1 MKLAGRFTAAFLA
14 LGVATGCTSRG
25 ASPSTDELTF
35 AVPYEINSMN
45 PLLISG
51 ADRLVLGP
59 LIYSQLFRPS
69 PSGQMK
75 PWVAA
80 TVPTVANGGIS
91 TDGRTITYHLR
102 HDVKWADGVPLTARD
117 VIFTHQADLNPK
129 TSVVETL
136 GDKEVASIVALDSYT
151 VCVRLKRPFSPFI
164 DFDYFD
170 RPLLPAHLLEKFAS
184 LDRVDFNQHPVGSG
198 PYRLA
203 EWRRG
208 DHMTFVRSETYWG
221 PPARIA
227 KVTLRVVP
235 SADTI
240 VTELLGHNVDATV
253 GIDPIRAQQLRRD
266 PDLQVLETPVPLFSL
281 IIFNASDPILADVRV
296 RRAVTLA
303 LNRSEIIR
311 KATLGVEDAEHANRG
326 LFRWAYDPSVKSL
339 PYDPAAAKRLLESA
353 GWIPGADGIRTRN
366 GKRLQ
371 ITLAIESGHPYF
383 ATEANQ
389 AQQQARAVGIQL
401 DVKSYVDQ
409 QYLLLTRDG
418 VLWGGNFQI
427 ALTVFVGANDPDPDW
442 LIGCDASGRPIPY
455 NFTHMCVPEI
465 QRVMEDAV
473 ATFDRNRRKR
483 DYTTVQRI
491 LNQQLPLVILS
502 QEYLISAIPKRLH
515 GYTASVAGGSFWDVA
530 SWSLS

>member
-1 MKLAGRFTAAFLA
+1 VKLARRAAAA
-14 LGVATGCTSRG
+14 LLLLGIAAGCTNRSG
-25 ASPSTDELTF
+25 APSSGELTF

-51 ADRLVLGP
+51 ADRLILGP

-69 PSGQMK
+69 PSGEME

-80 TVPTVANGGIS
+80 VVPTVKNGGIS
-91 TDGRTITYHLR
+91 KDGLTITYHLR
-102 HDVKWADGVPLTARD
+102 HDVKWADGATLTARD
-117 VIFTHQADLNPK
+117 VIFTHEADLNPK
-129 TSVVETL
+129 TSVIETL
-136 GDKEVASIVALDSYT
+136 GDKEVASIAALDPYT
-151 VCVRLKRPFSPFI
+151 VRVRLKRPFSPFI

-198 PYRLA
+198 PYRLVD
-203 EWRRG
+203 WRRG

-227 KVTLRVVP
+227 KITLRVVP
-235 SADTI
+235 SADTV
-240 VTELLGHNVDATV
+240 VTELLSHNVDATF

-266 PDLQVLETPVPLFSL
+266 ADLQILETPVPLFSL

-303 LNRSEIIR
+303 LDRSEIIR
-311 KATLGVEDAEHANRG
+311 KATLGVEDTGHANKG
-326 LFRWAYDPSVKSL
+326 LFRWAYDPSVESL
-339 PYDPAAAKRLLESA
+339 PYDPSAAKGLLESA
-353 GWIPGADGIRTRN
+353 GWIPGPDGIRTRN
-366 GKRLQ
+366 GKRLA

-389 AQQQARAVGIQL
+389 AQQEARAAGIQL

-409 QYLLLTRDG
+409 QYVLLTRDG
-418 VLWGGNFQI
+418 VLWGGNFQM

-442 LIGCDASGRPIPY
+442 LVGCDAAGKPIPY

-465 QRVMEDAV
+465 QRAMKDAV
-473 ATFDRNRRKR
+473 ATFDRSRRKR
-483 DYTTVQRI
+483 DYSIVQRI
-491 LNQQLPLVILS
+491 LNEQLPLVILS
-502 QEYLISAIPKRLH
+502 QEYLISVIPKRLH
-515 GYTASVAGGSFWDVA
+515 GYTASVAGGNFWGVA